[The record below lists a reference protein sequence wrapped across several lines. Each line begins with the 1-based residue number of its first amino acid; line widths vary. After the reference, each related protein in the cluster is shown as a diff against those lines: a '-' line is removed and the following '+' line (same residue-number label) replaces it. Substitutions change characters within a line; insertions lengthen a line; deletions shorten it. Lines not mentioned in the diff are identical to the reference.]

1 MEQAGIFDDL
11 VSQPLAARLR
21 PETLEEYVGQEHLL
35 GQGRVLRRMIEQDRI
50 SSMIFWGP
58 PGVGKTTLAQI
69 IANKLETPFYTL
81 SAVTSGVKDVRDV
94 IEKAKKGR

>member
-21 PETLEEYVGQEHLL
+21 PETIEEYVGQEHLL
-35 GQGRVLRRMIEQDRI
+35 GRSRVLRRMIEQDRI

-58 PGVGKTTLAQI
+58 PGVGKTTLEHYVLNLRHNQKV
-69 IANKLETPFYTL
+69 NLFCQYNQYPMPL
-81 SAVTSGVKDVRDV
+81 
-94 IEKAKKGR
+94 